1 MSIVEDGARWQG
13 STYRAPLTPEEEERE
28 RLRDEREHER
38 ALAFFD
44 RPGSLGWGTLGES
57 PYRPS

>member
-13 STYRAPLTPEEEERE
+13 NTYRAPLTPEEEERE

-44 RPGSLGWGTLGES
+44 RPGSLGWGTLGKS